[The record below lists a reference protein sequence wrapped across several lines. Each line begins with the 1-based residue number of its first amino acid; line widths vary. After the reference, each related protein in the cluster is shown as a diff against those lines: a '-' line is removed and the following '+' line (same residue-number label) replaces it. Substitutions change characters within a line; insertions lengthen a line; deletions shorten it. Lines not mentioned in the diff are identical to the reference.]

1 MIKQWGKK
9 IEQQYHFLEFNDA
22 MKPETIVILEE
33 LVITE

>member
-22 MKPETIVILEE
+22 MKPDYFYFKGTCNN
-33 LVITE
+33 